1 MVMKFKHHATDKA
14 IEVMPV
20 HSEEH
25 EVVYCLELDK
35 CFIVMRKKGYTTYL
49 KGTSYLEVKE

>member
-1 MVMKFKHHATDKA
+1 MKMKFKHHATDKV

-20 HSEEH
+20 DSVEH
-25 EVVYCLELDK
+25 EVVYCKELDK
-35 CFIVMRKKGYTTYL
+35 CFIVMRKKGYPTYL